1 MAEGINPEETFSKAV
16 AIAATL
22 PTVRIDRDAYLRSAL
37 RRHCTPD
44 QVQSAIQGTPA
55 AAGVPAI
62 VIENAARAAIRIE
75 TTRVSGLSALAGIPG
90 GLAMFGTVPA
100 DTVQYFGHMIRIS
113 QKLAYL
119 YGWPNLFSGE
129 DNEMDDATMNVL
141 ILFLGV
147 MVGANAASGAVNK
160 LSQMVAQ
167 QVVRKLP
174 QQALTKGI
182 IYPLVKKVAT
192 QLGVEMTK
200 QIFAKGVAKAV
211 PILGAVVSGSL
222 TLATYAP
229 MCHKLKKHLANSDL
243 AKCQVV
249 PATDTPDV

>member
-1 MAEGINPEETFSKAV
+1 MGEGINPEEAFSKAV

-44 QVQSAIQGTPA
+44 QVERAIRETPA

-62 VIENAARAAIRIE
+62 VLENAARAAIRIE
-75 TTRVSGLSALAGIPG
+75 TTRVSMLSALAGIPG
-90 GLAMFGTVPA
+90 GLALIGTLPA

-119 YGWPNLFSGE
+119 YSWPDLFSGE

-192 QLGVEMTK
+192 QLGVEMTR
-200 QIFAKGVAKAV
+200 QVFAKGVAKAV
-211 PILGAVVSGSL
+211 PIVGAVLSGGL

-229 MCHKLKKHLANSDL
+229 MCHKLKKHLASSDL
-243 AKCQVV
+243 AKWEAV
-249 PATDTPDV
+249 PASETPDV